1 MRADFS
7 TRRHVGRP
15 RLVDLLLLALG
26 LTTLG
31 WSALAAAS
39 ARRDLETV
47 RAAVQQLRAHASEE
61 ERRLRELEDGRHDRA
76 DPLARQAAQTLA
88 SPPPRILADLEPT
101 IPAAARL
108 EALTLTYGHE
118 AVELEVKLLART
130 PETYDDFVA
139 RVERSGLFGDLAF
152 GSENRTG
159 EMKVT
164 LRARYR
170 PEEGS

>member
-1 MRADFS
+1 MTADFS
-7 TRRHVGRP
+7 TRRHIGRP
-15 RLVDLLLLALG
+15 RLVDLLLLAFG
-26 LTTLG
+26 LTALG
-31 WSALAAAS
+31 WSALAASS

-47 RAAVQQLRAHASEE
+47 RAAVQQFHASAGEE
-61 ERRLRELEDGRHDRA
+61 EKRVRELEDRRHDRT
-76 DPLARQAAQTLA
+76 DPLARQAVQTLA

-101 IPAAARL
+101 VPAGARL

-118 AVELEVKLLART
+118 AVELELTLLART